1 MKAVTRQDLPLAQQP
16 TDIDKVTAE
25 AIEKHVKPLTD
36 VKKKNKVVIVIRRSQ
51 STVGCVVDKE
61 LLDEFDLE
69 SSKTKFGVPVK
80 QLTHCLAAGRN
91 YKYID
96 GEGLTRSYIDNE
108 TELVV
113 ILADDTDRKQLYTE
127 LIETAMAHVSDGD
140 VLAVIASTTI
150 RINAIR
156 EAFKTVQIECD
167 QTNTKMITAEESTE
181 RMVDSM
187 ENEHKRLN
195 ALGSRT
201 ATYNRKETK
210 MRAAL
215 HPNNESLSTF
225 ASNHI
230 SNRKIKSSQYLFQPT
245 LQYVLKNEL
254 GTRKESN
261 RLSSQ
266 KWRDRQKQQQEDR
279 EVILDKLR
287 HKQLKFILA
296 LADNASQETT
306 SPEIGKLL
314 SRSINDI
321 PNVQY
326 SRGNNKRGDV
336 GDEYTWYEKERIK
349 IGRVEAM
356 IKQLEYENTLLM
368 EYGKQYNLFLQRQ
381 QT

>member
-187 ENEHKRLN
+187 ENEYKRQNRLSIRTETYNMKEEDMRAELPTNDRRLN
-195 ALGSRT
+195 
-201 ATYNRKETK
+201 
-210 MRAAL
+210 
-215 HPNNESLSTF
+215 TF
-225 ASNHI
+225 ASNNI
-230 SNRKIKSSQYLFQPT
+230 SNRNLKSSQYLFQPA
-245 LQYVLKNEL
+245 LNYVLENEL
-254 GTRKESN
+254 GTRKVSS
-261 RLSSQ
+261 RLISKKCYARKKQ
-266 KWRDRQKQQQEDR
+266 KEKDSEI
-279 EVILDKLR
+279 ILDKLR

-356 IKQLEYENTLLM
+356 IKQLE
-368 EYGKQYNLFLQRQ
+368 
-381 QT
+381 